1 MRTSKWVA
9 VLYGLIVV
17 IGVIIALPNFFTQKQ
32 LDAMPSWL
40 PKRQVTLGLDLRGGS
55 YLVLEVDSASLKK
68 DRLRAL
74 LDDARSKLRAERI
87 QPQSIRA
94 VGDAVI
100 VTIPDAEQ
108 RTKAQT
114 ALRTLISQVN
124 TSGFG
129 TAINDI
135 DVTTNDN
142 QVRLALTE
150 AGFNYRLDAALQQ
163 SLEIIRQRVDQV
175 GVAEPSIQ
183 RVGSDRIV
191 VQLPGLQ
198 DPAQL
203 RQLLGSTA
211 KMSFHMVA
219 DADPNAPPPPGV
231 TIMPDSKEPGVRYP
245 IEDQVALSGERLTDA
260 RAGFDQRN
268 NEPIVSFRFDS
279 LGARQFAD
287 ITTKNVGRPFAIV
300 LDGKVLTAPRINE
313 PITGGSGQI
322 TGNFSVEDTVVLSAL
337 LRAGAL
343 PAPLTVIEERTVGP
357 DLGGDAIKMG
367 LVTGII
373 GFVLVAVFIQLLYGV
388 WGTIAN
394 VALLLHTVLT
404 FAALSLIGATLTLP
418 GIAGIILGIG
428 IAVDAN
434 ILINERIR
442 EETRKGLGAM
452 AALDKGFHA
461 AFATIVDANVTSLI
475 STLLL
480 FMFGTGPVRGFAV
493 AMMLG
498 IAISMFTDVT
508 LVRMAMAW
516 YVRKRKLK
524 FLHIEPFLKF
534 VPEKTNIS
542 FMNARFFGI
551 GVSIVLSIASIF
563 LFFKPGLNYG
573 IDFKGGIQAEITT
586 SQPADLAQLRQTLG
600 ALQLGE
606 VALQSA
612 GGPNN
617 VLIRVQR
624 QEGGEEA
631 QTVAI
636 NKVRDAVTQLDPGVK
651 IERTEVVGPK
661 VSGELA
667 RSGFIA
673 VVLSALGMLIY
684 LWWRFEWFFAMG
696 AIITLILDTTKMV
709 GFFALFQLDFN
720 LTAIAALLTAIGY
733 SVNDKVVVYDR
744 MRENMRLYKSKP
756 LREIIDMSINQVL
769 IRCIYTS
776 VTTFLCMLPMAIWG
790 GSAVHNFAVP
800 MLFGIFIATTSSIFI
815 AAPILLLLG
824 NWWQHRQEAHAALL
838 EGNTAAPK

>member
-9 VLYGLIVV
+9 VLYGLIVL
-17 IGVIIALPNFFTQKQ
+17 IGVIIALPNFFTQQQ
-32 LDAMPSWL
+32 LDTMPSWF
-40 PKRQVTLGLDLRGGS
+40 PKRQVTLGLDLSGGS
-55 YLVLEVDSASLKK
+55 YLVLEVDAASLKR
-68 DRLRAL
+68 DRMRSL
-74 LDDARSKLRAERI
+74 LDDARSKLRTERI

-94 VGDAVI
+94 VGDSVI
-100 VTIPDAEQ
+100 VTIPDADQ
-108 RTKAQT
+108 RAKADT
-114 ALRTLISQVN
+114 ALKTLISQVN
-124 TSGFG
+124 TTGFG

-135 DVTTNDN
+135 DVTTSDN
-142 QVRLALTE
+142 QIRLTLTQ
-150 AGFNYRLDAALQQ
+150 AGFTYRLDAALQQ

-198 DPAQL
+198 DPAHL

-219 DADPNAPPPPGV
+219 DANPNDAPPPGV
-231 TIMPDSKEPGVRYP
+231 SVLPDSKDPNIKYP
-245 IEDQVALSGERLTDA
+245 IEDQIALSGERLTDA
-260 RAGFDQRN
+260 RAGFDQRT

-287 ITTKNVGRPFAIV
+287 ITTKNVNRPFAIV
-300 LDGKVLTAPRINE
+300 LDGKVLSAPVIRE

-322 TGNFSVEDTVVLSAL
+322 SGSFTVQDSVVLSAL

-367 LVTGII
+367 LITGIL
-373 GFVLVAVFIQLLYGV
+373 GFVLVAIFIQLLYGV

-394 VALLLHTVLT
+394 VALLLHTLLT

-442 EETRKGLGAM
+442 EETRRGLGAM

-461 AFATIVDANVTSLI
+461 AFATIVDSNVTSLI
-475 STLLL
+475 STMLL

-498 IAISMFTDVT
+498 IVISMFTDVT
-508 LVRMAMAW
+508 LVRMAMGW
-516 YVRKRKLK
+516 YVRRRKLK
-524 FLHIEPFLKF
+524 VLRIEPLMKIA
-534 VPEKTNIS
+534 PENPQFR
-542 FMNARFFGI
+542 FMNARFIGI
-551 GVSIVLSIASIF
+551 AVSIVLSIASIG

-586 SQPADLAQLRQTLG
+586 SQPADLSQLREKLG
-600 ALQLGE
+600 SLGLGE

-612 GGPNN
+612 GSPND
-617 VLIRVQR
+617 VLIRIQR
-624 QEGGEEA
+624 QDGGEEA
-631 QTVAI
+631 QTVAV
-636 NKVRDAVTQLDPGVK
+636 NKMRDAVMELDPGVK

-673 VVLSALGMLIY
+673 VLLSALGMLIY
-684 LWWRFEWFFAMG
+684 LWWRFEWFFAVG

-709 GFFALFQLDFN
+709 GFFALLQLDFN

-756 LREIIDMSINQVL
+756 LREIVDMSINQVL

-776 VTTFLCMLPMAIWG
+776 VTTFLCLLPMAIWG

-824 NWWQHRQEAHAALL
+824 NWWQHRQEAHQAAI
-838 EGNTAAPK
+838 EERASAQK